1 MTGKK
6 FGYIRVSTKDQ
17 NEARQLLAMKEQGID
32 DRDIFLDKQSGKNF
46 KERDQYQLVKR
57 MLRTG
62 DVLYVHSLDRFGRN
76 KDEIIKEWGE
86 ITKQIGA
93 DIVVLDMPLLDTTK
107 HKDSLGSF
115 ISDLVLQILSW
126 VAEEERNKIIIRQK
140 EGIAA
145 ARERGQHMGR
155 PKAKMPDNFKEVYTV
170 WKNGDITAKTAMERL
185 QLKRTTF
192 YDLVKQHEGR
202 K

>member
-6 FGYIRVSTKDQ
+6 FGYIRVSSKDQ

-32 DRDIFLDKQSGKNF
+32 DRDIFLDKQSGKSF

-62 DVLYVHSLDRFGRN
+62 DILYIHSLDRFGRN
-76 KDEIIKEWGE
+76 KDEILSEWSD

-93 DIVVLDMPLLDTTK
+93 DIIVLDMPLLDTTK

-126 VAEEERNKIIIRQK
+126 LAEEERKKIRQRQE

-145 ARERGQHMGR
+145 AKERGQRMGR
-155 PKAKMPDNFKEVYTV
+155 PKAEMPDNFKEVYTV
-170 WKNGDITAKTAMERL
+170 WKNGDITAKTAMEQL

-192 YDLVKQHEGR
+192 YALVKELEGR